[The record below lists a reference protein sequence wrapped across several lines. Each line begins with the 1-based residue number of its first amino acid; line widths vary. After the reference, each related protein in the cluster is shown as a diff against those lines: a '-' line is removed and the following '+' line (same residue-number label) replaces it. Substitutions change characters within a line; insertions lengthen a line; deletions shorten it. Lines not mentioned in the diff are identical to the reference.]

1 MTTRTIS
8 EYRDYV
14 SAVEILSGSPI
25 EIDARDRGMF
35 LVKVREIVDYY
46 TRSFNFAI
54 EAAGS
59 IA

>member
-1 MTTRTIS
+1 MTTRTIF

-35 LVKVREIVDYY
+35 LVKVREIVDY
-46 TRSFNFAI
+46 
-54 EAAGS
+54 
-59 IA
+59 